1 MSYEYTFCLLLE
13 DLLLSPCNLI
23 KVTFASNRDESFL
36 TVQQITGIMEYI
48 PTLEER
54 KALNRFVESGQDIG
68 ILCECEKFM
77 VSIMNVK
84 EAKKKMKAMLFK
96 LHFPVMVNDVV
107 KCK

>member
-1 MSYEYTFCLLLE
+1 
-13 DLLLSPCNLI
+13 
-23 KVTFASNRDESFL
+23 
-36 TVQQITGIMEYI
+36 MEYI
-48 PTLEER
+48 PNSEER
-54 KALNRFVESGQDIG
+54 KALNQFMESGQDIG

-107 KCK
+107 KCKLPK